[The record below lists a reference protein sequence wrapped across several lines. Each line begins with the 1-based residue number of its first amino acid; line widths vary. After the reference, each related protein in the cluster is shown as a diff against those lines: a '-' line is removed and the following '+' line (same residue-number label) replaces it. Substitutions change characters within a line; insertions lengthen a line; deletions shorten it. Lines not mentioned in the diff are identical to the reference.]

1 MILFQ
6 KNRCKGSNDSH
17 ETTNEMRRTIRD
29 IFFTHQAQTTARPI
43 GLEVKKAR
51 GSYIIDKDNKKYLD
65 FVAGV
70 SACTLGHSHPK
81 VIRAVRRQMRKYLH
95 VMVYGE
101 FVQDEPV
108 QLVKLLADHLP
119 EQLSCTYLTNSGTE
133 GIEGALKLAKRATG
147 RQRIISANNAYHG
160 NTQGA
165 MSVMGYEE
173 RKRAYRPLIPGTSFI
188 QFNDVRDLE
197 QINEQT
203 AAVILETIQGGAG
216 FIVPTNDYMIAVRER
231 CDKVG
236 ALLILDEIQP
246 GMGRTG
252 KLFAFEHY
260 NMIPDIFVTGKGLGG
275 GFPVGA
281 FCASKELMNLL
292 QDKPILGH
300 ITTFGGHPVIAAA
313 CHATLKTLLQSN
325 LITETLEKEQYIR
338 EQLQHRGIQEIRGK
352 GLMLA
357 LILRTPEHAQ
367 QLVKIALER
376 GLLLFFLLFEKR
388 AVRVTPPLTISKK
401 EIKKGCDII
410 LNILD
415 EIC

>member
-1 MILFQ
+1 MI
-6 KNRCKGSNDSH
+6 
-17 ETTNEMRRTIRD
+17 RTARD
-29 IFFTHQAQTTARPI
+29 IFFAHQAQTTPKPI

-108 QLVKLLADHLP
+108 QLVKLLADQLP
-119 EQLSCTYLTNSGTE
+119 EQLSCIYLTNSGTE

-173 RKRAYRPLIPGTSFI
+173 RKRAYRPLIPGTSYI
-188 QFNDVRDLE
+188 QFNDIGDLE

-216 FIVPTNDYMIAVRER
+216 FIVPTNDYMKAVRER

-281 FCASKELMNLL
+281 FGASKKLMNQL

-325 LITETLEKEQYIR
+325 LIAETIEKEQYIR
-338 EQLQHRGIQEIRGK
+338 EQLQHQGIKEIRGK

-357 LILRTPEHAQ
+357 LILPTPELAQ

-401 EIKKGCDII
+401 ELKKGCDII
-410 LNILD
+410 VNILD

>member
-1 MILFQ
+1 MI
-6 KNRCKGSNDSH
+6 
-17 ETTNEMRRTIRD
+17 RTARD
-29 IFFTHQAQTTARPI
+29 IFFAHQAQTTPKPI

-70 SACTLGHSHPK
+70 STCTLGHSHPK

-108 QLVKLLADHLP
+108 QLVKLLADQLP
-119 EQLSCTYLTNSGTE
+119 EQLSCIYLTNSGTE

-173 RKRAYRPLIPGTSFI
+173 RKRAYRPLIPGTSYI
-188 QFNDVRDLE
+188 QFNDIGDLE

-216 FIVPTNDYMIAVRER
+216 FIVPTNDYMKAVRER

-281 FCASKELMNLL
+281 FGASKKLMNLL

-325 LITETLEKEQYIR
+325 LIGETIEKEQYIR
-338 EQLQHRGIQEIRGK
+338 EQLQHQGIKEIRGK

-357 LILRTPEHAQ
+357 LILPTPELAQ

-401 EIKKGCDII
+401 ELKKGCDII
-410 LNILD
+410 VNILD

>member
-1 MILFQ
+1 MI
-6 KNRCKGSNDSH
+6 
-17 ETTNEMRRTIRD
+17 RTARD
-29 IFFTHQAQTTARPI
+29 IFFAHQAQTTPKPI

-108 QLVKLLADHLP
+108 QLVKLLADQLP
-119 EQLSCTYLTNSGTE
+119 EQLSCIYLTNSGTE

-165 MSVMGYEE
+165 MSVMGYER
-173 RKRAYRPLIPGTSFI
+173 RKRAYRPLIPGTSYI

-216 FIVPTNDYMIAVRER
+216 FIVPTNDYMKAVRER

-313 CHATLKTLLQSN
+313 CHATLRTLLQSN
-325 LITETLEKEQYIR
+325 LIAETLEKEEYIR
-338 EQLQHRGIQEIRGK
+338 EQLQHREIQEIRGK

-357 LILRTPEHAQ
+357 LILPTPEHAQ

-376 GLLLFFLLFEKR
+376 GLLLFFLLFENR
-388 AVRVTPPLTISKK
+388 AVRVTPPLTITKK
-401 EIKKGCDII
+401 ELKKGCDII
-410 LNILD
+410 INILD
-415 EIC
+415 QIC

>member
-1 MILFQ
+1 MI
-6 KNRCKGSNDSH
+6 
-17 ETTNEMRRTIRD
+17 RTARD
-29 IFFTHQAQTTARPI
+29 IFFAHQAQTTPKPI

-108 QLVKLLADHLP
+108 QLVKLLADQLP
-119 EQLSCTYLTNSGTE
+119 EQLSCIYLTNSGTE

-173 RKRAYRPLIPGTSFI
+173 RKRAYRPLIPGTSYI
-188 QFNDVRDLE
+188 QFNDIGDLE

-216 FIVPTNDYMIAVRER
+216 FIVPTNDYMKAVRER

-325 LITETLEKEQYIR
+325 LIAETLEKEQYIR
-338 EQLQHRGIQEIRGK
+338 EQLQHQGIKEIRGK

-357 LILRTPEHAQ
+357 LILPTPELAQ

-376 GLLLFFLLFEKR
+376 GLLLFFLLFEKK

-401 EIKKGCDII
+401 ELKKGCDII
-410 LNILD
+410 VNILD

>member
-1 MILFQ
+1 MI
-6 KNRCKGSNDSH
+6 
-17 ETTNEMRRTIRD
+17 RTARD
-29 IFFTHQAQTTARPI
+29 IFFAHQAQTTPKPI

-108 QLVKLLADHLP
+108 QLVKLLADQLP
-119 EQLSCTYLTNSGTE
+119 EQLSCIYLTNSGTE

-173 RKRAYRPLIPGTSFI
+173 RKRAYRPLIPGTSYI
-188 QFNDVRDLE
+188 QFNDIGDLE

-216 FIVPTNDYMIAVRER
+216 FIVPTNDYMKAVRER

-281 FCASKELMNLL
+281 FGASKKLMNLL

-325 LITETLEKEQYIR
+325 LIAETIEKEQYIR
-338 EQLQHRGIQEIRGK
+338 EQLQHQGIKEIRGK

-357 LILRTPEHAQ
+357 LILPTPELAQ

-376 GLLLFFLLFEKR
+376 GLLLFFLLFEER

>member
-1 MILFQ
+1 MIP
-6 KNRCKGSNDSH
+6 
-17 ETTNEMRRTIRD
+17 TVRD
-29 IFFTHQAQTTARPI
+29 IFFAHQAQTTPKPI

-119 EQLSCTYLTNSGTE
+119 EQLSCIYLTNSGTE

-147 RQRIISANNAYHG
+147 RHRIISANDAYHG

-173 RKRAYRPLIPGTSFI
+173 RKRAYRPLIPGTSYI
-188 QFNDVRDLE
+188 QFNDIGDLE

-216 FIVPTNDYMIAVRER
+216 FIVPTNEYMKAVRER

-260 NMIPDIFVTGKGLGG
+260 NLIPDIFVTGKGLGG

-281 FCASKELMNLL
+281 FCASKELMKLL

-325 LITETLEKEQYIR
+325 LIAETIEKEQYIR
-338 EQLQHRGIQEIRGK
+338 EQLQHQGIKEIRGK

-357 LILRTPEHAQ
+357 LILPTPELAQ

-401 EIKKGCDII
+401 ELKKGCDII
-410 LNILD
+410 VNILD

>member
-1 MILFQ
+1 MI
-6 KNRCKGSNDSH
+6 
-17 ETTNEMRRTIRD
+17 RTARD
-29 IFFTHQAQTTARPI
+29 IFFAHQAQTTPKPI

-108 QLVKLLADHLP
+108 QLVKLLADQLP
-119 EQLSCTYLTNSGTE
+119 EQLSCIYLTNSGTE

-173 RKRAYRPLIPGTSFI
+173 RKRAYRPLIPGTSYI
-188 QFNDVRDLE
+188 QFNDIGDLK

-216 FIVPTNDYMIAVRER
+216 FIVPTNDYMKAVRER

-281 FCASKELMNLL
+281 FGASKKLMNLL

-325 LITETLEKEQYIR
+325 LIAETIEKEQYIR
-338 EQLQHRGIQEIRGK
+338 EQLQHQGIKEIRGK

-357 LILRTPEHAQ
+357 LILPTPELAQ
-367 QLVKIALER
+367 QLVKIAIER

-401 EIKKGCDII
+401 ELKKGCDII
-410 LNILD
+410 VNILD

>member
-1 MILFQ
+1 
-6 KNRCKGSNDSH
+6 
-17 ETTNEMRRTIRD
+17 MRHTIRH
-29 IFFTHQAQTTARPI
+29 IFLAHQAQTTSKPI

-51 GSYIIDKDNKKYLD
+51 GCYIIDKDNKKYLD

-108 QLVKLLADHLP
+108 QLVKLLADQLP
-119 EQLSCTYLTNSGTE
+119 EQLSCIYLTNSGTE

-216 FIVPTNDYMIAVRER
+216 FIVPTNDYMKAVRER

-281 FCASKELMNLL
+281 FCASKELMNLF

-313 CHATLKTLLQSN
+313 CHATLKILLQSN

-376 GLLLFFLLFEKR
+376 GLLLFFLLFEER